1 MRNFHSLIQY
11 RKDILNSNREIMKV
25 IQKVIFICLLFF
37 TVFGRAQK
45 TQAQLEIE
53 RKELAAEIVSISE
66 LRKKGAARQQSVL
79 EKVESLNR
87 QIRVLDR
94 LIRVTNQQANYI
106 SKKINANEQEIVQLN
121 TEMENLKK
129 DYSELIRKSYK
140 SKSQQNRILFLLSSE
155 SFKQAYKRVQYIKQY
170 AKYRKKQGIEI
181 QERKAKIEKLTEA
194 LVYQKE
200 DKKKLISSN
209 KKTQV
214 QLKKDR
220 VEQKGLVAQIKKNQR
235 KYAKQIKEQERKARA
250 IDKQIERLIRIAVA
264 KANKKAG
271 AKKGTKT
278 FALTA
283 EAKVLAAKFDKNK
296 GKLPWPVVKGSLI
309 KRFGKQPHPVIP
321 NIVINNSGVDI
332 ETDERIVARAIFDG
346 EVSTVQAIK
355 GAGKLVQIRHGN
367 FISTYYNIEGI
378 TVKEGDRVLT
388 KQSIGKVHTN
398 KLTGRSILKFSIF
411 KDSKFLNPQKW
422 IFKLK

>member
-1 MRNFHSLIQY
+1 
-11 RKDILNSNREIMKV
+11 
-25 IQKVIFICLLFF
+25 
-37 TVFGRAQK
+37 VFRGALK
-45 TQAQLEIE
+45 
-53 RKELAAEIVSISE
+53 K
-66 LRKKGAARQQSVL
+66 LR
-79 EKVESLNR
+79 
-87 QIRVLDR
+87 R

-106 SKKINANEQEIVQLN
+106 SKKISTNRQEVAQLN

-129 DYSELIRKSYK
+129 DYSELIRKSHK

-155 SFKQAYKRVQYIKQY
+155 SFKQAYKRVEYMKQY

-181 QERKAKIEKLTEA
+181 QEKKLRIETLTED
-194 LVYQKE
+194 LKKQKT
-200 DKKKLISSN
+200 KKNKLISDN
-209 KKTQV
+209 KKVQE

-220 VEQKGLVAQIKKNQR
+220 IQQKGLVAEIKRNQR
-235 KYAKQIKEQERKARA
+235 KYAKQIKDQEQKARA
-250 IDKQIERLIRIAVA
+250 IDRQIERLIRIAVA

-271 AKKGTKT
+271 AKKGAKT

-283 EAKVLAAKFDKNK
+283 EAKVLAAKFDTNK
-296 GKLPWPVVKGSLI
+296 GKLPWPVVKGSLL

-332 ETDERIVARAIFDG
+332 ETDENIVARAIFDG

-378 TVKEGDRVLT
+378 SVKEGDRVLT
-388 KQSIGKVHTN
+388 KQSIGTVHTN

-422 IFKLK
+422 IYRLK

>member
-1 MRNFHSLIQY
+1 
-11 RKDILNSNREIMKV
+11 MKGFKNLFV
-25 IQKVIFICLLFF
+25 LLFLLLGV
-37 TVFGRAQK
+37 TVIAQK
-45 TQAQLEIE
+45 TQAQLETE
-53 RKELAAEIVSISE
+53 RKELNAEIASISK
-66 LRKKGAARQQSVL
+66 LRKKGKYQQRSVL
-79 EKVESLNR
+79 DKVEGLDK
-87 QIRVLDR
+87 QIKTLDR

-106 SKKINANEQEIVQLN
+106 SRKITANEDKVIQLN

-129 DYSELIRKSYK
+129 DYSELIKKSYK

-170 AKYRKKQGIEI
+170 AKYRKKQGLEI
-181 QERKAKIEKLTEA
+181 QEKKIKIEEITER
-194 LVYQKE
+194 LKVQKE
-200 DKKKLISSN
+200 DKKKLIAQN
-209 KKTQV
+209 KQAKA
-214 QLKKDR
+214 QLKEDR
-220 VEQKGLVAQIKKNQR
+220 AEQKSLVANIQKNQR
-235 KYAKQIKEQERKARA
+235 KYTKQIKDQQRKADA
-250 IDKQIERLIRIAVA
+250 IDKKIEKLIRDAIA

-271 AKKGTKT
+271 VKKGTKT

-283 EAKVLAAKFDKNK
+283 EAKVLAAKFDTNK

-332 ETDERIVARAIFDG
+332 ETDEDIVVRAIFDG

-355 GAGKLVQIRHGN
+355 GAGKLIQVRHGD

-388 KQSIGKVHTN
+388 KQSIGTVHTN
-398 KLTGRSILKFSIF
+398 KSTGRSILKFSIF

-422 IFKLK
+422 IYKLK